1 MGRKTE
7 SLQHAL
13 IRQVEEKKNNQTS
26 KSYRKNVKKFVA
38 LGTVPNV
45 NNPSRRRFG
54 ENFFELY
61 HFYPKFV

>member
-38 LGTVPNV
+38 WAKENGGGADGADLETSTH
-45 NNPSRRRFG
+45 SRYNLAG
-54 ENFFELY
+54 A
-61 HFYPKFV
+61 